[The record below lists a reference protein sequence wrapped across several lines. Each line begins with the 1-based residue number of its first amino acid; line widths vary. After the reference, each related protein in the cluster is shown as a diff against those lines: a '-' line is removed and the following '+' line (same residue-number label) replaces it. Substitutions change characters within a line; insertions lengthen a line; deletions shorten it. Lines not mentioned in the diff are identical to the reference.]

1 MEERDECRWGELGVQ
16 GVVAVVGLG
25 GAALE
30 DEGALAGA
38 DVAVTSGEEDMP
50 ARVRLESGLGKLC
63 GILTFYQFG
72 AFLVLRRSNYGCD
85 RCPSKQFWCHRPRGR
100 R

>member
-1 MEERDECRWGELGVQ
+1 MSLE

-50 ARVRLESGLGKLC
+50 ARVRLESGVGKLC
-63 GILTFYQFG
+63 GVLTFYQFG
-72 AFLVLRRSNYGCD
+72 AFLALRRSIYGCD
-85 RCPSKQFWCHRPRGR
+85 RCPSKQVCCHRSRGR